1 MLCVEIGCNLLTQ
14 WFSKLLSLFCYVL
27 PLEKGLT
34 LHLNKLYISLKSKYS
49 ACFLSNLVEI
59 GSMVPGVWSLKFVN
73 AFSLFCYYLLLGKS
87 MVFHLI
93 KFKFCPTQKSVL
105 CEVWPWF
112 RRQIWI
118 SEKFT
123 TTTKSTT
130 KGQMLITK
138 AHTCMSLLS

>member
-14 WFSKLLSLFCYVL
+14 WFSKCIITILLCSSLG
-27 PLEKGLT
+27 KGLDPSFEQT
-34 LHLNKLYISLKSKYS
+34 VYFPKIQILGMFFVELSWNWLYGSGGMVLN
-49 ACFLSNLVEI
+49 
-59 GSMVPGVWSLKFVN
+59 FVN

-93 KFKFCPTQKSVL
+93 KFKFCSTQKSAL

-130 KGQMLITK
+130 TDKLW
-138 AHTCMSLLS
+138 